1 MEVHH
6 QQSESNTML
15 NAFAPLMKHAL
26 HHGKNDA
33 YCDKNVIKEVE
44 YEKQTTFRAEQPS
57 QEPSSYKE
65 ESSYYNEASEHEAT
79 KDFFAKKPGDGSPFK
94 RRRA

>member
-57 QEPSSYKE
+57 
-65 ESSYYNEASEHEAT
+65 
-79 KDFFAKKPGDGSPFK
+79 
-94 RRRA
+94 